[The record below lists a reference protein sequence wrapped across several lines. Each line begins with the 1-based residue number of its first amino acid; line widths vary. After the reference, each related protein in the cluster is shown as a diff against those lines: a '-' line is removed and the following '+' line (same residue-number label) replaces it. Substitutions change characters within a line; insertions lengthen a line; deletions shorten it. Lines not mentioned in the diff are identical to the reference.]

1 LGRFLKTLLNTSIMA
16 IVKRIEIRTGDSV
29 SSRRIEILYF
39 GVKIYETEVFIKP
52 PTFFFERPL
61 PIALQV
67 PLREE

>member
-1 LGRFLKTLLNTSIMA
+1 MA
-16 IVKRIEIRTGDSV
+16 IVKRIEIRTGDKV
-29 SSRRIEILYF
+29 SSRRIEILYLF